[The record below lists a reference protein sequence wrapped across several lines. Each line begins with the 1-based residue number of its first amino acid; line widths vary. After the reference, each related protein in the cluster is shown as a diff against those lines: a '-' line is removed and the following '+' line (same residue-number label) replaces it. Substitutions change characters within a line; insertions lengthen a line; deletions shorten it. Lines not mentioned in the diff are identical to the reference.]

1 MSVSKWV
8 KKMGEKGKIVMGAL
22 APHPPHL
29 VYAENPPQNEP
40 VSEGGWEELRWGYER
55 LRESM
60 SDKEFDVIIIHTPHW
75 QTFIGTHFLG
85 VKNFKSKSVD
95 PVFPNL
101 FRYDYD
107 LNVDVELSREIH
119 NIAEKEGLHVKMME
133 NPDFRIDYGT
143 ITSCHLTRPEW
154 DKPIVVISSNRASS
168 YFSHEIMQANMLKL
182 GKATREAVEK
192 SGKRALLLS
201 SNSLSHRHFTVE
213 PELPE
218 DMSKEHVT
226 NHNQYIWD
234 MKIINLMLNGKN
246 RELIDIMPDFT
257 EQTMAETDAG
267 SLTWLISALDFPKYE
282 AKIHAYG
289 SVIGTGNAIIGWD
302 SERGEK

>member
-1 MSVSKWV
+1 MS
-8 KKMGEKGKIVMGAL
+8 EKGKIVMGAL

-40 VSEGGWEELRWGYER
+40 TSEGGWEELRWGYER

-60 SDKEFDVIIIHTPHW
+60 IDKDFDVIVIHTPHW

-85 VKNFKSKSVD
+85 VEKFKSKSVD

-101 FRYDYD
+101 IRYDYD
-107 LNVDVELSREIH
+107 LNVDVKLSREIH
-119 NIAEKEGLHVKMME
+119 DMAEKDGLHVKMME
-133 NPDFRIDYGT
+133 NSDFRIDYGT

-168 YFSHEIMQANMLKL
+168 YFSNEVMQTNMLKL
-182 GKATREAVEK
+182 GKATRRAIEK

-201 SNSLSHRHFTVE
+201 SNSLSHRHFTIE

-234 MKIINLMLNGKN
+234 MKIINLMLKGKN

-267 SLTWLISALDFPKYE
+267 SLTWLISALDFPEYE

>member
-1 MSVSKWV
+1 MK
-8 KKMGEKGKIVMGAL
+8 
-22 APHPPHL
+22 
-29 VYAENPPQNEP
+29 
-40 VSEGGWEELRWGYER
+40 
-55 LRESM
+55 
-60 SDKEFDVIIIHTPHW
+60 DFDVIVIHTPHW

-85 VKNFKSKSVD
+85 VEKFKSKSVD

-107 LNVDVELSREIH
+107 LNVDVKLSREIH
-119 NIAEKEGLHVKMME
+119 DMAEKDGLHVKMME
-133 NPDFRIDYGT
+133 NSDFRIDYGT

-168 YFSHEIMQANMLKL
+168 YFSNEVMQTNMLKL
-182 GKATREAVEK
+182 GKATRRAIEK

-201 SNSLSHRHFTVE
+201 SNSLSHRHFTIE

-234 MKIINLMLNGKN
+234 MKIINLMLKGKN

-267 SLTWLISALDFPKYE
+267 SLTWLISALDFPEYE

>member
-1 MSVSKWV
+1 MSK
-8 KKMGEKGKIVMGAL
+8 KGKIVMGAL

-55 LRESM
+55 LRKSM
-60 SDKEFDVIIIHTPHW
+60 SNKEFDVIIIHTPHW

-85 VKNFKSKSVD
+85 VKKFKSKSVD

-101 FRYDYD
+101 FRYNYD
-107 LNVDVELSREIH
+107 VKVDVDLSREIH
-119 NIAEKEGLHVKMME
+119 KISEEEGLSVKMME

-154 DKPIVVISSNRASS
+154 DKPIVVISSNRSSS
-168 YFSHEIMQANMLKL
+168 YFSHEVMQTNMLKL
-182 GKATREAVEK
+182 GRATRMAIEK

-201 SNSLSHRHFTVE
+201 SNSLSHRHFTIE

-234 MKIINLMLNGKN
+234 MKMIDLMLKGKN

-267 SLTWLISALDFPKYE
+267 SLTWLISALDFPDYE

-302 SERGEK
+302 PEGSGK

>member
-1 MSVSKWV
+1 MKLLVCESCDAEFSIKHNMD
-8 KKMGEKGKIVMGAL
+8 KRLYKIEHCPFCGEQL
-22 APHPPHL
+22 
-29 VYAENPPQNEP
+29 NEEMEDE
-40 VSEGGWEELRWGYER
+40 VEELGPGELEPGFGQLSEAQLEARR
-55 LRESM
+55 QATAKPRELGAEVM
-60 SDKEFDVIIIHTPHW
+60 
-75 QTFIGTHFLG
+75 QT
-85 VKNFKSKSVD
+85 
-95 PVFPNL
+95 
-101 FRYDYD
+101 
-107 LNVDVELSREIH
+107 
-119 NIAEKEGLHVKMME
+119 
-133 NPDFRIDYGT
+133 
-143 ITSCHLTRPEW
+143 
-154 DKPIVVISSNRASS
+154 
-168 YFSHEIMQANMLKL
+168 NMLKL
-182 GKATREAVEK
+182 GKATRRAIEK

-201 SNSLSHRHFTVE
+201 SNSLSHRHFTIE

-234 MKIINLMLNGKN
+234 MKIINLMLKGKN

-267 SLTWLISALDFPKYE
+267 SLTWLISALDFPEYE